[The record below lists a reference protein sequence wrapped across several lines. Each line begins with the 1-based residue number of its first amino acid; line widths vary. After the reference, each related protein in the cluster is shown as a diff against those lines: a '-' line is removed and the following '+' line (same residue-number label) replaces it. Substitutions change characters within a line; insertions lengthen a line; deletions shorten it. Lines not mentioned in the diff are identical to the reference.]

1 MSRSD
6 EHGPNT
12 EQSNGFEAWMVDV
25 LAGSGISSEDF
36 DRVVSG
42 AARRRAEVSL
52 REGWACGMAALDADH
67 EWKE

>member
-1 MSRSD
+1 
-6 EHGPNT
+6 
-12 EQSNGFEAWMVDV
+12 MVDV

-42 AARRRAEVSL
+42 DVRRRAEVSL